1 MNRRQFLTFG
11 TKAAAGLILS
21 QAVPAWASTGSR
33 ELSFYHTHTHE
44 LLEITYAKAGL
55 YDQQALKRIDH
66 YLRDFRTGEVH
77 TIDAGVLDFLWGIQ
91 NKLGCSGTFSVI
103 SGYRSANT
111 NKALRNR
118 SSGVAKRSLH
128 MKGKA
133 IDVRFSG
140 CNISKARDC
149 AVALKSGGVGYYAKS
164 DFIHIDTGRVR
175 TW

>member
-1 MNRRQFLTFG
+1 MNRRQFLTLG
-11 TKAAAGLILS
+11 AKATAGLFLS

-33 ELSFYHTHTHE
+33 LLSFSHTHTHE
-44 LLEITYAKAGL
+44 SLKITYAKDGL
-55 YDQQALKRIDH
+55 YDHMALKRIDH

-77 TIDAGVLDFLWGIQ
+77 TIDPGVLDFLWGIQ
-91 NKLGCSGTFSVI
+91 NELDCNGIFSVI
-103 SGYRSANT
+103 SGYRSSNT

-118 SSGVAKRSLH
+118 STGVAKRSLH

-140 CNISKARDC
+140 CNIRKVRDC